1 MPTMDEST
9 QQQLLQIAEIAS
21 RRQAM
26 MDKCRNIEKSD
37 FKCTMHGVERLRH
50 YRRELSQIEQEL
62 DFAVKKWD
70 ARLISPSR
78 QALP

>member
-1 MPTMDEST
+1 MSTMDEST
-9 QQQLLQIAEIAS
+9 QQQLLHIAEIAS

-50 YRRELSQIEQEL
+50 YRRELSQIELEL
-62 DFAVKKWD
+62 ETAVKKWD
-70 ARLISPSR
+70 AFTPHHTRM
-78 QALP
+78 AGF